1 MFKHLALAG
10 AVAVSLV
17 GFIGSAHAQEPQ
29 FGEIDLSNDTGSI
42 QDASGFD
49 DFMKWITAGETAEPP
64 AAPIEPAAGTA
75 DAAPDA
81 SLAPITLPDTGTGAG
96 QGGSL
101 SLVLAAL
108 LCAAAGTGVVAGSRL
123 VTERERE

>member
-10 AVAVSLV
+10 AVAVGLV

-29 FGEIDLSNDTGSI
+29 FGEISLDGDTESI
-42 QDASGFD
+42 QDSSAFD
-49 DFMKWITAGETAEPP
+49 DFMTWITAAENAEPP
-64 AAPIEPAAGTA
+64 AAPIEPAADITA
-75 DAAPDA
+75 AAPDA
-81 SLAPITLPDTGTGAG
+81 GLAPITLPDTGTGAG

-123 VTERERE
+123 VTQRERD